1 MGQASVARC
10 IPCTGPELSTGLAT
24 MQRIV
29 IADAGPLIALARI
42 KQLDLLPGL
51 FGKVSVTD
59 LVVNEITQGGVF
71 PDTASL
77 LHALRQPWL
86 ETVPMPESWL
96 AQCRDWVNLHQIDMG
111 EASALVLASQRIARG
126 DEVLVIVDEA
136 RGRMAAEH
144 AHIALTGTA
153 GLLVLA
159 KNLGLLPAV
168 QPLLLALQSQDYF
181 LSGRL
186 LQAVLRQAG
195 EG

>member
-1 MGQASVARC
+1 MGQASVARHKLGTS
-10 IPCTGPELSTGLAT
+10 PALSTGLTA

-29 IADAGPLIALARI
+29 ISDAGPLIALARI
-42 KQLDLLPGL
+42 GQLELLPGL
-51 FGKVSVTD
+51 FGKVSVTE
-59 LVVNEITQGGVF
+59 LVVNEITLGGVF

-77 LHALRQPWL
+77 LQALQQPWL
-86 ETVPMPESWL
+86 ETVPMTELLL
-96 AQCRDWVNLHQIDMG
+96 AQCSDWVNLHQIDMG
-111 EASALVLASQRIARG
+111 EASALVLARQSMAQG

-136 RGRMAAEH
+136 RGRMAAAH
-144 AHIALTGTA
+144 AHIAVTGTA

-168 QPLLLALQSQDYF
+168 QPLLLALQLQEYF
-181 LSGRL
+181 LSERL